1 MKNRDSKSL
10 LREIHLGIQMGEYTF
25 DQLLDKIED
34 EEMKSLVKL
43 AQNEHKKLKHE
54 AGGLI
59 KAYDTYKSSPDVMA
73 KAMLWFHSNMKMM
86 SDDSDRKAADLITN
100 GCNTGVKNLNRYI
113 NMYPK
118 ADPAVLDTAG
128 KLISVE
134 EELEKNMRQF
144 L

>member
-73 KAMLWFHSNMKMM
+73 KAML
-86 SDDSDRKAADLITN
+86 
-100 GCNTGVKNLNRYI
+100 
-113 NMYPK
+113 
-118 ADPAVLDTAG
+118 
-128 KLISVE
+128 
-134 EELEKNMRQF
+134 
-144 L
+144 